1 MGFKPHIGSL
11 GKLSLETSK
20 IPLAITFVFFM
31 DFGVQGVILSVA
43 LAHIPSIILLGYF
56 AKEKISDSIKK
67 EFLIKWINLS
77 WVSLYPG
84 INLLF
89 RSLDVLIFSILT
101 GSVIGLAYYG
111 AAWSVSSL
119 VAQSSTIST
128 AVYPKLLSGG
138 KTDYLQDNITKILYF
153 AILFS
158 AISIT
163 FARPGLYALNPL
175 YEIAFPLVLIMTLR
189 FILDT
194 FNRSFENFLIGIEK
208 VDQNAKSTF
217 KNYATSKL
225 FTIPTFRLIQNI
237 VYMSLLVA
245 IVLLLNSTHSEFELL
260 IYWVILGLITSIPI
274 TIYLSILLSRN
285 FDVKLDLNSSAKY
298 LIACVIV
305 FLPISFLTDAYLIYD
320 ERIIH
325 FLPNLLLYVT
335 LAIGGYLL
343 LTYIIDNKT
352 RVFFNAIFAEIKK
365 YKI

>member
-1 MGFKPHIGSL
+1 MSRG
-11 GKLSLETSK
+11 
-20 IPLAITFVFFM
+20 
-31 DFGVQGVILSVA
+31 
-43 LAHIPSIILLGYF
+43 
-56 AKEKISDSIKK
+56 IKK
-67 EFLIKWINLS
+67 EFLIKWISLS
-77 WVSLYPG
+77 WISLYPG

-119 VAQSSTIST
+119 VAQSSAIST

-175 YEIAFPLVLIMTLR
+175 YEIALPLVLIMTLR
-189 FILDT
+189 FLLDT
-194 FNRSFENFLIGIEK
+194 FNRSFENFLIGIET
-208 VDQNAKSTF
+208 VDQNTKSTF

-225 FTIPTFRLIQNI
+225 FMIPTFRLIQNI

-260 IYWVILGLITSIPI
+260 IYWAILGLITSIPI
-274 TIYLSILLSRN
+274 TIYLSILLYYH
-285 FDVKLDLNSSAKY
+285 FDVKLDVNSSVKY

-305 FLPISFLTDAYLIYD
+305 FLPISFLTDSYLIYD
-320 ERIIH
+320 ERIVH
-325 FLPNLLLYVT
+325 FLPNLLLYVA
-335 LAIGGYLL
+335 LAVGGYLL

-365 YKI
+365 SKI